1 MKLKII
7 ITFEDGWYI
16 SSCPSLPGCHS
27 QGRTTKE
34 AFANIKDA
42 IKGYIASYA
51 KHNEPLPVQ
60 PFIEKQI
67 EVKYDRIPAGIR

>member
-27 QGRTTKE
+27 QGRTYKE
-34 AFANIKDA
+34 ALSNIQDA
-42 IKGYIASYA
+42 IDGYLASYA
-51 KHNEPLPVQ
+51 KHKESVPTTLCC
-60 PFIEKQI
+60 
-67 EVKYDRIPAGIR
+67 A